1 MFGFCEVYETGK
13 VGISGGMLMGM
24 TAEEKK
30 KILIVDDTPLNRA
43 ILRDILVKDY
53 EVVEAYNGKEALE
66 VLDSGEHRI
75 AAIML
80 DIVMPVMNGYEF
92 LEEFGIRDG
101 SRNVPVI
108 VLTGSEDRETERK
121 ALQLGAWDY
130 VTKPFDGDIIKF
142 RLKHV
147 LERCH
152 MSVYHQLKRDAE
164 YDALTGIYNRIGF
177 FAKLEQLLK
186 EKPDA
191 EFAFVRFD
199 VNRFS
204 AVNSYYGMPEGD
216 MLLKSIAA
224 CLKQYAA
231 QLPNFICGRLEA
243 DEFVFCT
250 EYDNQED
257 VTRLVREMN
266 TKAGHFDISFR
277 IVLSF
282 GIYLV
287 KGAQASGTQMLEC
300 ARIASKRIKGR
311 VIRNYS
317 FYTAEMGKELAYEQK
332 IINEMNQALE
342 ESQFEIYLQPKYNL
356 KTNKPEGAEALV
368 RWNHPEEGMISPGLF
383 IPIFERNGF
392 IERLDYYVWE
402 KVCVMLRDWLD
413 DGIEPYPISV
423 NLSRVNIY
431 NPRLV
436 ELICGLTAKYGIPNH
451 LLQLELTES
460 AYTDNQIAIQET
472 LDRLHDRGFTVL
484 MDDFGSGYSSL
495 NILKD
500 LDVDIL
506 KIDMGFMTG
515 GRRPGR
521 GESIIASVVRMA
533 KWLNIPVIA
542 EGVEKEEQVNFLRE
556 IGCEYVQGFYFARP
570 MPTKAYEVL
579 AEKNEVFVPER
590 NIGFNPDRLW
600 ETTPEMDQL
609 FSSVLQAVGIYEIED
624 GQEEHIERMRVN
636 NAFYELFGYEDMNN
650 FSGNPLQSIKE
661 EFRAPFVETVQTVI
675 EATDVGELECVRTC
689 ANGKEMW
696 IHVKMKY
703 VHQVGNRHIVMC
715 SFFDVTEQKEID
727 LELQKYRSLLSQG
740 KQKTDRI
747 LVVDD
752 VEFNRDLLSDIFS
765 EDYEIITAQN
775 GSEALDRLKEY
786 ENHVDLI
793 LLDMVMPVMNGNQF
807 LEYRRKQP
815 DIAGIPVIIITADDS
830 PTQQINTLALGA
842 NDYITKPFV
851 PEIVVRRV
859 QNVMESQMRFKQIL
873 WQYNHVLQKSQLD
886 SLTGLYNQ
894 ESAEGIIDEI
904 LDTESERK
912 HALMLLDVQRFRD
925 INIQYGSGNADRVLQ
940 EIAMLIRKYFRANDI
955 VARIEGDLFCIFMT
969 AVPSKDMVVN
979 KCKQLYDKMQELSVE
994 GVTERPEVT
1003 IGVTVTQKGDR
1014 SFDKVYKNAKKALK
1028 KAKEQ
1033 NDGNIAIY
1041 P

>member
-1 MFGFCEVYETGK
+1 
-13 VGISGGMLMGM
+13 MGM
-24 TAEEKK
+24 TTEMKK

-43 ILRDILVKDY
+43 ILRDILSKEY
-53 EVVEAYNGKEALE
+53 EVLEAHNGKEAFE
-66 VLDSGEHRI
+66 ILDNGEHLI

-92 LEEFGIRDG
+92 LEEFGIRED
-101 SRNVPVI
+101 SQNIPVI
-108 VLTGSEDRETERK
+108 VLTGNEDRETERK

-164 YDALTGIYNRIGF
+164 YDALTGIHNRSGF
-177 FAKLEQLLK
+177 FAKLEQVLR
-186 EKPDA
+186 EKSSSTY
-191 EFAFVRFD
+191 AFVRFD

-204 AVNSYYGMPEGD
+204 VINSYYGMPEGD
-216 MLLKSIAA
+216 MLLKNIAA
-224 CLKQYAA
+224 CLKQYAV
-231 QLPNFICGRLEA
+231 QLPNFVCGRLEA
-243 DEFVFCT
+243 DEFVFCM
-250 EYDNQED
+250 EYHNQEE
-257 VTRLVREMN
+257 VTRLVKEMN

-282 GIYLV
+282 GIYLFE
-287 KGAQASGTQMLEC
+287 GEQASGEQMLEY
-300 ARIASKRIKGR
+300 ARIAAKRIKGK

-317 FYTAEMGKELAYEQK
+317 FYSAEMGKELAYEQK

-342 ESQFEIYLQPKYNL
+342 DAQFEIYLQPKYNL

-368 RWNHPEEGMISPGLF
+368 RWNHPEEGIISPGWF

-402 KVCVMLRDWLD
+402 KVCAMLHEWIA
-413 DGIEPYPISV
+413 DGMEPYPISV

-460 AYTDNQIAIQET
+460 AYTDNQIVIQET
-472 LDRLHDRGFTVL
+472 LNQLHDRGFTVL

-533 KWLNIPVIA
+533 KWLNVPVIA

-570 MPTKAYEVL
+570 MTKKAYEVL
-579 AEKNEVFVPER
+579 AEKKEVFEPER

-636 NAFYELFGYEDMNN
+636 NAFYELFGYEDMAN
-650 FSGNPLQSIKE
+650 FSNNPLQMIKD
-661 EFRAPFVETVQTVI
+661 EFRETFIETIKSVI
-675 EATDVGELECVRTC
+675 EAADVGEMECIRVC
-689 ANGKEMW
+689 ASGKEMW
-696 IHVKMKY
+696 IHIKMKY
-703 VHQVGNRHIVMC
+703 VHQVGNQHIVMC

-727 LELQKYRSLLSQG
+727 LELQKYRALLSQE

-765 EDYEIITAQN
+765 ENYEIITAQN
-775 GSEALDRLKEY
+775 GLEALDKLKEF
-786 ENHVDLI
+786 ENHIDLI

-830 PTQQINTLALGA
+830 PEQQINTLALGA

-859 QNVMESQMRFKQIL
+859 QNVMESQMRFKEIL
-873 WQYNHVLQKSQLD
+873 RQYNHVLQKTQMD
-886 SLTGLYNQ
+886 SLTGLYSRD
-894 ESAEGIIDEI
+894 SAERIIDEI

-912 HALMLLDVQRFRD
+912 HALMLVDIQRFSE
-925 INIQYGSGNADRVLQ
+925 INAQYGSGNGDKILQ
-940 EIAMLIRKYFRANDI
+940 EMATLIRRYFRSNDI
-955 VARIEGDLFCIFMT
+955 VARMDGDIFCIFMT
-969 AVPSKDMVVN
+969 AVPSKEMVAN
-979 KCKQLYDKMQELSVE
+979 KCKQLCEKMKELSVE
-994 GVTERPEVT
+994 GVKERMETV
-1003 IGVTVTQKGDR
+1003 IGVAVTEKSDR
-1014 SFDKVYKNAKKALK
+1014 SFKQIYQNAKHALER
-1028 KAKEQ
+1028 AKEQ
-1033 NDGNIAIY
+1033 ESGSIAMF